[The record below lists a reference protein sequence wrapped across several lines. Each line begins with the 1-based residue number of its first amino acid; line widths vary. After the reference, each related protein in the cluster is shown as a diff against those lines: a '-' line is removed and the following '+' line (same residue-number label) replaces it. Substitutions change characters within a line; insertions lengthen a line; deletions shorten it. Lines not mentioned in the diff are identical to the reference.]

1 MHWSRESWYGLATVL
16 FAVLIYYL
24 LHWVGMAFLEAVWP
38 DHSLE
43 RGSLIAVLLGPLFL
57 AVALAIT
64 AAIAAV
70 PAWGLLFAMGVG
82 RFLGHR
88 LGIWAALGLSAPEGE
103 VLRAYLGPG
112 RFALRNALE
121 AVLGLVL
128 FVPVGLL
135 LGGMLVAIGGGP
147 TVGGVDLLVG
157 YGLGF
162 ALSWGALRL
171 LVRYWARL
179 DALHDDA
186 QAQLELAHARLA
198 WLGAQV
204 LRRLNGGR
212 LPEE

>member
-1 MHWSRESWYGLATVL
+1 MHWRRESWYGLAAVL

-24 LHWVGMAFLEAVWP
+24 LHWVGMAFLEAAWP
-38 DHSLE
+38 GHALE
-43 RGSLIAVLLGPLFL
+43 RGSLIAVLLGPLIL

-70 PAWGLLFAMGVG
+70 PAWGLLYAMGVG

-121 AVLGLVL
+121 AALGLIL
-128 FVPVGLL
+128 FVPLGLL
-135 LGGMLVAIGGGP
+135 LGGLLVAIGGGP
-147 TVGGVDLLVG
+147 VAGGVDLLVG

-171 LVRYWARL
+171 LVRYWGRL
-179 DALHDDA
+179 DALQDDA
-186 QAQLELAHARLA
+186 QALLEQGHAYLA
-198 WLGAQV
+198 WLGEQI
-204 LRRLNGGR
+204 LRRLGGGR

>member
-16 FAVLIYYL
+16 LAVLIYYL

-38 DHSLE
+38 GHSLE
-43 RGSLIAVLLGPLFL
+43 RGSLIAVLLGPLIL

-64 AAIAAV
+64 AAIAAL

-121 AVLGLVL
+121 AALGLVL
-128 FVPVGLL
+128 FVPLGLL
-135 LGGMLVAIGGGP
+135 LGGLLVAIGAG
-147 TVGGVDLLVG
+147 TAVGGVDLLVG
-157 YGLGF
+157 YGIGF

-171 LVRYWARL
+171 LVRYWGRL
-179 DALHDDA
+179 DAL
-186 QAQLELAHARLA
+186 QADVQALLERGHARLA